1 MYTKNPDSTFYGRFE
16 YIEVE
21 VLGPKLNLSPHTE
34 SASCHMLVI
43 KYGQVML
50 HSKSAILP
58 FKISY
63 SKNVIFIE
71 ALVHKTLIL
80 YEIAVESNKGLNLET
95 IFQVY
100 PFFDTPWM
108 RSWLVCFTGPSKL
121 LYHYSHFCC

>member
-1 MYTKNPDSTFYGRFE
+1 MYTKNSEDSPFYGRFE

-58 FKISY
+58 FKVRVYLLLKKIHLHRSY
-63 SKNVIFIE
+63 R
-71 ALVHKTLIL
+71 
-80 YEIAVESNKGLNLET
+80 
-95 IFQVY
+95 
-100 PFFDTPWM
+100 P
-108 RSWLVCFTGPSKL
+108 
-121 LYHYSHFCC
+121 